1 MSRGADPRRAASR
14 AVSILLVVSLIFCL
28 GSVSSRAST
37 SLTVTEFLAHLERAR
52 ALAETGEL
60 NPSAEAMD
68 GVRAACGL
76 PATLVL
82 PSGSV
87 DLGPDAFLASLRG
100 DDAHDFRLATQ
111 HLVMLADEVRSA
123 EVIVEQDRD
132 AVSRALADSYV
143 GIAEAGPLERLWGLV
158 WGFLRRV
165 LGAAFEPLV
174 NFQGFGSVLAWAVV
188 FGIAISVVLLL
199 RRLGVGLV
207 PERAAGF
214 DEVASS
220 PLDWQRLAEEALR
233 RNDLREAMRAF
244 HHALVGRLAIRGI
257 LAGDPSTTAGECR
270 AAVARAA
277 PDLFAS
283 VAEATLAFERVAYG
297 GAAPALTD
305 VEAIRMANRE
315 AAA

>member
-1 MSRGADPRRAASR
+1 
-14 AVSILLVVSLIFCL
+14 
-28 GSVSSRAST
+28 
-37 SLTVTEFLAHLERAR
+37 
-52 ALAETGEL
+52 
-60 NPSAEAMD
+60 
-68 GVRAACGL
+68 
-76 PATLVL
+76 
-82 PSGSV
+82 
-87 DLGPDAFLASLRG
+87 
-100 DDAHDFRLATQ
+100 
-111 HLVMLADEVRSA
+111 MLADEVRSTA
-123 EVIVEQDRD
+123 GIVAQDRE
-132 AVSRALADSYV
+132 AVSRALARSYV
-143 GIAEAGPLERLWGLV
+143 GIAEAGLLERLWALV
-158 WGFLRRV
+158 SGFLWRV
-165 LGAAFEPLV
+165 LDAAFEPLV
-174 NFQGFGSVLAWAVV
+174 NFHGFGSVLAWAVV
-188 FGIAISVVLLL
+188 FGIATAVVLLL

-207 PERAAGF
+207 PERAAGY
-214 DEVASS
+214 DQAASS